1 MFLFLFY
8 YFLLLVFLILILP
21 QTDQKL
27 RVCDICGAFLS
38 VYDR

>member
-1 MFLFLFY
+1 MILTIV
-8 YFLLLVFLILILP
+8 LLKTF

>member
-1 MFLFLFY
+1 MFLHLFCISYSFLFNSD
-8 YFLLLVFLILILP
+8 VP

>member
-1 MFLFLFY
+1 MFSFSDVVICFY
-8 YFLLLVFLILILP
+8 L